1 MPAPFLVAQLS
12 DPHIGAD
19 WIAPDPV
26 ALLGAAVAAIGRHR
40 PDVVIVSGDLVE
52 AASDEEYGRV
62 REALEPL
69 EVPVHVLPGNHDD
82 RDALHRHFGV
92 PGVGG
97 EPVQYA
103 DELGPLRLV
112 VVDSTAPG
120 HEHGELDADRL
131 AWLEAEL
138 SAAPERPTLVA
149 MHHPPLVTGASAID
163 AIALREEGRRGL
175 GEVLVRHPQV
185 LKVIAGHVHRTV
197 AGELG
202 GRAVLAIPSTYAQLE
217 LDFEAP
223 GLSATDDGRGY
234 ALHALVGDELVSHVE
249 KLP

>member
-1 MPAPFLVAQLS
+1 MPTPFLVAQLS

-19 WIAPDPV
+19 WIPLDPA
-26 ALLGAAVAAIGRHR
+26 ALLAAAVAAVGRLR

-52 AASDEEYGRV
+52 GARDEEYEQV
-62 REALEPL
+62 RDALAPL
-69 EVPVHVLPGNHDD
+69 EAPVHVLPGNHDD
-82 RDALHRHFGV
+82 RDALHRHFGA
-92 PGVGG
+92 PGGDG
-97 EPVQYA
+97 QPVQYSA
-103 DELGPLRLV
+103 DHGPIRLV
-112 VVDSTAPG
+112 VTDSTAPG

-138 SAAPERPTLVA
+138 AAAPERPTLVA
-149 MHHPPLVTGASAID
+149 MHHPPLVTGAPAID
-163 AIALREEGRRGL
+163 AIALREDGRRAL
-175 GEVLVRHPQV
+175 EEVLARHPQV

-217 LDFEAP
+217 LDFDAP
-223 GLSATDDGRGY
+223 GLNATDDGRGY
-234 ALHALVGDELVSHVE
+234 ALHALVGDGLVSHVE